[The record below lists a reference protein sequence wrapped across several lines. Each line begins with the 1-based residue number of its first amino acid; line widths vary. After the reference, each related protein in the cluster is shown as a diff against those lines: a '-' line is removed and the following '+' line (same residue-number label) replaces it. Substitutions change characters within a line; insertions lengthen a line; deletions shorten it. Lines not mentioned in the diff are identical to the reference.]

1 MHLKLQLAVCLA
13 LLAITAGVA
22 DGSAPTGWVEG
33 RLSLTFL
40 KGVDTG
46 NEMPQPTVAPGMY
59 AEYPL
64 IVLTADRRE
73 QVARVTADD
82 SGYYRA
88 ALPSGNYILDVE
100 NRLRKRLYVKAQP
113 FTVATNETVH
123 IDITVMIGLL
133 APRAAQ

>member
-1 MHLKLQLAVCLA
+1 MQLKLLLAVCLA

-33 RLSLTFL
+33 HLSLMFL

-46 NEMPQPTVAPGMY
+46 DEMPRSTVAPGMY

-73 QVARVTADD
+73 QVARLTADD
-82 SGYYRA
+82 SGHYRA
-88 ALPSGNYILDVE
+88 ALAPGNYVLDVE
-100 NRLRKRLYVKAQP
+100 NRVRKRLGVKAQP

-123 IDITVMIGLL
+123 VDITVMIGLL
-133 APRAAQ
+133 APGAAQ

>member
-1 MHLKLQLAVCLA
+1 MQLKSLLAICIA

-33 RLSLTFL
+33 HLNLTFL
-40 KGVDTG
+40 KGVDMG
-46 NEMPQPTVAPGMY
+46 DGMPQPTVAPSMY

-73 QVARVTADD
+73 QVARLTADD
-82 SGYYRA
+82 SGHYRA
-88 ALPSGNYILDVE
+88 ALPPGNYVLDVE
-100 NRLRKRLYVKAQP
+100 NRVRKRLGVRAQP

-123 IDITVMIGLL
+123 VDITVMIGLL
-133 APRAAQ
+133 APRTAQ

>member
-1 MHLKLQLAVCLA
+1 MHLKLLLAVCLA
-13 LLAITAGVA
+13 LLALTAVEV

-33 RLSLTFL
+33 HLTLMFL

-46 NEMPQPTVAPGMY
+46 DEMPRSTVAPGMY

-73 QVARVTADD
+73 QVARLTADD
-82 SGYYRA
+82 SGHYRA
-88 ALPSGNYILDVE
+88 ALAPGNYVLDVE
-100 NRLRKRLYVKAQP
+100 NRVRKRLGVKAQP

-123 IDITVMIGLL
+123 VDTTVMIGIL
-133 APRAAQ
+133 APGAAQ

>member
-1 MHLKLQLAVCLA
+1 MHLKLRLAVCLA
-13 LLAITAGVA
+13 LLAITAGLA

-82 SGYYRA
+82 SGHYRA
-88 ALPSGNYILDVE
+88 ELAPGNYILDAE
-100 NRLRKRLYVKAQP
+100 NRVRKRLGVKSQP
-113 FTVATNETVH
+113 FTVRTNETVH
-123 IDITVMIGLL
+123 VNITVLIGLL
-133 APRAAQ
+133 APGVTQ